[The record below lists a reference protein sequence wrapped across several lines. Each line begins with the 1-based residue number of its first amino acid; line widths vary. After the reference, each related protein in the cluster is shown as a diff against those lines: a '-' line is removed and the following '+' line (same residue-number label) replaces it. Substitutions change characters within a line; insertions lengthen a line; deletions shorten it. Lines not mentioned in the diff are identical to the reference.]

1 MKLPKIKKDKLHVIY
16 WTIAVVSVCFLTLT
30 NVDWKQ
36 IAGLAIGIGILIQA
50 IFDKEF
56 SKKYF

>member
-1 MKLPKIKKDKLHVIY
+1 MRLPKIKKDKLHVIY

-36 IAGLAIGIGILIQA
+36 IAGLATGIGILIQA

-56 SKKYF
+56 GKKYF

>member
-36 IAGLAIGIGILIQA
+36 IAGLATGIGILIQV

>member
-36 IAGLAIGIGILIQA
+36 IAGLATGIGILIQA
-50 IFDKEF
+50 IFDIEF
-56 SKKYF
+56 SKQYF